1 MNERQR
7 DRDKEKLGERGLMRQ
22 EAQYKSGG
30 TSKDRAREK
39 TKETRRD
46 MEKGEGARMEK
57 RRQGRVWIGK
67 NRIAG
72 GIAVVGRQSFGEK
85 QQRYIS
91 GDESDSDVG
100 AYGLSV
106 CSRSPLSFYLM
117 QRPTTTFDS
126 QVFYTCRSS
135 LPMFWGS
142 ANKLRFVTH
151 RTTQVENPATS
162 HIWRRRQAEY
172 FNNNKVTLDFCQY
185 GTPYR
190 KRTTLAT
197 NTDFKPRPLCDPKY
211 CPACPNGKSHDKSAQ
226 RGPSKGKNYKLDR
239 CSLDELHAY
248 PTDLCKDIYKYVSKE
263 LVWEIV

>member
-151 RTTQVENPATS
+151 RTTQFQKSQLAKTRLPN
-162 HIWRRRQAEY
+162 RR
-172 FNNNKVTLDFCQY
+172 
-185 GTPYR
+185 
-190 KRTTLAT
+190 
-197 NTDFKPRPLCDPKY
+197 
-211 CPACPNGKSHDKSAQ
+211 
-226 RGPSKGKNYKLDR
+226 
-239 CSLDELHAY
+239 
-248 PTDLCKDIYKYVSKE
+248 
-263 LVWEIV
+263 